1 MTPKRGQPPK
11 PPEEHRLNKQT
22 VRYND
27 AEMELL
33 KTAYQKSESPRPFL
47 RWLANI
53 TLEEAERIIATKK

>member
-11 PPEEHRLNKQT
+11 PPEEHRTKQKT
-22 VRYND
+22 LMYNA
-27 AEMELL
+27 AELAKLEE
-33 KTAYQKSESPRPFL
+33 AYRLSESPRTFS